1 MKKLVLT
8 VLLALAALPIFAE
21 ESYSVVSD
29 SLNVRKGPG
38 ANYDVLGR
46 VYKDE
51 SRVQILVKEKADKPL
66 KDFIESLDIN
76 YNDYNANRQ
85 LDKLPR
91 ANESVKIA
99 QSLGI
104 TVEYLV
110 TGVKPDKPDIVPV
123 IQKLESA
130 LEEIRKLDS

>member
-38 ANYDVLGR
+38 TNYDVLGR

-51 SRVQILVKEKADKPL
+51 SVEV
-66 KDFIESLDIN
+66 IETSGDWSRIIFEGSYGYVCL
-76 YNDYNANRQ
+76 YF
-85 LDKLPR
+85 
-91 ANESVKIA
+91 
-99 QSLGI
+99 
-104 TVEYLV
+104 
-110 TGVKPDKPDIVPV
+110 
-123 IQKLESA
+123 
-130 LEEIRKLDS
+130 